1 MKPGSIP
8 THRIELRIRQ
18 LAQLFNSMDPTPFRN
33 RDLDPEAEAFIES
46 WAQEFPSGGRFHIT
60 IHLEEPAEE
69 TEPIA
74 LAREA
79 IHNFFR
85 YKAELTRHQFNQLL
99 RHGRVSL
106 AIGFS
111 FVAVCLLAAD
121 AVGELAT
128 GTFST
133 ILRESLT
140 IVGWV
145 AMWRPMQIFL
155 YDWWPL
161 AQRRRLCVSL
171 SHAQV
176 HVLPGK

>member
-1 MKPGSIP
+1 MKTGPLP
-8 THRIELRIRQ
+8 PRRIELRIRQ
-18 LAQLFNSMDPTPFRN
+18 LGQLFNSMDPTPFLN

-46 WAQEFPSGGRFHIT
+46 WAREFPRGGRFHIA
-60 IHLEEPAEE
+60 IHLEEPPQE
-69 TEPIA
+69 TDPTA
-74 LAREA
+74 LATEA
-79 IHNFFR
+79 IHNFFH
-85 YKAELTRHQFNQLL
+85 YKAQLTRHQLNQLL
-99 RHGRVSL
+99 RDGRASL
-106 AIGFS
+106 AIGLS

-121 AVGELAT
+121 VVGELTT

-145 AMWRPMQIFL
+145 AMWHPMQIFL

-161 AQRRRLCVSL
+161 ARQHRLYVSL
-171 SHAQV
+171 GHAQV

>member
-1 MKPGSIP
+1 MKPGPIP

-46 WAQEFPSGGRFHIT
+46 WTQEFPPGGRFHIT
-60 IHLEEPAEE
+60 IHLEEPAKE
-69 TEPIA
+69 TDPNA

-85 YKAELTRHQFNQLL
+85 YKAELTRHQLNQLL

-106 AIGFS
+106 AIGFR

-121 AVGELAT
+121 AVSELAT

-161 AQRRRLCVSL
+161 AQRRRLDVSL

>member
-1 MKPGSIP
+1 MRPGPIP

-46 WAQEFPSGGRFHIT
+46 WAQEFPPGGRFHIT
-60 IHLEEPAEE
+60 IHLEEPAKESDPN
-69 TEPIA
+69 T

-85 YKAELTRHQFNQLL
+85 YKAELTRHQLNQLL

-161 AQRRRLCVSL
+161 AQRRRLDVSL

>member
-1 MKPGSIP
+1 MKSGPLP
-8 THRIELRIRQ
+8 VHRIELRIRQ
-18 LAQLFNSMDPTPFRN
+18 LAQLFNSMDPTPFLN

-46 WAQEFPSGGRFHIT
+46 WAQEFPPGGRFHIT
-60 IHLEEPAEE
+60 IHLEEPSQE
-69 TEPIA
+69 TDPNT
-74 LAREA
+74 LATEA

-85 YKAELTRHQFNQLL
+85 YKAELTRHQLNQLL

-121 AVGELAT
+121 AVGKLAT

-161 AQRRRLCVSL
+161 AQRLRLYMSL

>member
-1 MKPGSIP
+1 MKTGSTP
-8 THRIELRIRQ
+8 ARRIELRIRQ
-18 LAQLFNSMDPTPFRN
+18 LAQLFNSMDPTPFLN

-46 WAQEFPSGGRFHIT
+46 WAQEFPPGDRFHIA
-60 IHLEEPAEE
+60 IHLEEPPQ
-69 TEPIA
+69 EPDPNA
-74 LAREA
+74 LATEA

-85 YKAELTRHQFNQLL
+85 YKAELTRHQLNQLL
-99 RHGRVSL
+99 RHGRASL
-106 AIGFS
+106 AIGLS
-111 FVAVCLLAAD
+111 FVALCLLAAD
-121 AVGELAT
+121 AVGEFTT
-128 GTFST
+128 GTFFT

-161 AQRRRLCVSL
+161 AQRRRLYVSL

-176 HVLPGK
+176 HVVLGK